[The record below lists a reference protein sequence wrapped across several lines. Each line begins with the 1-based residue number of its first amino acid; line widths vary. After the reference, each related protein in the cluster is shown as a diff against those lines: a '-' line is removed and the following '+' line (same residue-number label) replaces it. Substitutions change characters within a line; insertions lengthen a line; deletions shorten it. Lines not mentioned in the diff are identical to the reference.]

1 MKILRREFLALAA
14 ARVSTLT
21 AVTKIAKAQTYPSRP
36 VRIIVGFAPG
46 GAVDTVARLIG
57 QWLSERLGQP
67 FVIENRPGAGTNIA
81 TEAVIRSPPDGYMLL
96 AAVSSN
102 TVNPA
107 LYPNLSFNFIRDV
120 AMVAG
125 LTRAPLVLE
134 VNPSLPVAS
143 VPELI
148 GYVKANPGQ
157 ISLASFGSGTISHVA
172 GVLFKREAGIE
183 MAHVPY
189 RGSAPMLVDLL
200 GGQVQA
206 GLDSLQSSIEYIR
219 AGKLRALAVT
229 SATRAPVLPDI
240 PVLGDFLSGFEASTW
255 IGIGAPKITPV
266 EIIDRLNKEINVG
279 LADPNI
285 VARIANLGST
295 TFRASPAD
303 LDRFVREE
311 TGKWEQVIRAENI
324 RPD

>member
-1 MKILRREFLALAA
+1 MKLLRREFLALAA
-14 ARVSTLT
+14 CVSTLP
-21 AVTKIAKAQTYPSRP
+21 AVIGIARGQTYPSRT
-36 VRIIVGFAPG
+36 VRIIVGYTPG
-46 GAVDTVARLIG
+46 GAVDVVARLIG

-67 FVIENRPGAGTNIA
+67 FVIENRPGASTNIA
-81 TEAVIRSPPDGYMLL
+81 TEAVIRSPPDGYTLL

-134 VNPSLPVAS
+134 VNSSLPITS

-148 GYVKANPGQ
+148 AYVKANPGRL
-157 ISLASFGSGTISHVA
+157 SLASFGSGTISHVA

-200 GGQVQA
+200 AGQVQA
-206 GLDSLQSSIEYIR
+206 GLDSLQSSLEYIR

-229 SATRAPVLPDI
+229 SATRASVLPDV

-255 IGIGAPKITPV
+255 IGIGVPKNTPV

-279 LADPNI
+279 LADPD
-285 VARIANLGST
+285 VAARIIDLGST
-295 TFRASPAD
+295 VFRASPAD
-303 LDRFVREE
+303 LDRFVVEE
-311 TGKWEQVIRAENI
+311 TGKWDEVIRAANI

>member
-1 MKILRREFLALAA
+1 MKLLRREFLALAA
-14 ARVSTLT
+14 SASTLP
-21 AVTKIAKAQTYPSRP
+21 AVIGIARAQTYPFRP
-36 VRIIVGFAPG
+36 VRIIVGYTPG
-46 GAVDTVARLIG
+46 GAVDVVARLIG

-67 FVIENRPGAGTNIA
+67 FVIENRPGASTNIA
-81 TEAVIRSPPDGYMLL
+81 TEAVIRSPPDGYTLL

-134 VNPSLPVAS
+134 VNPALPVAS

-148 GYVKANPGQ
+148 AYVKANPGKL
-157 ISLASFGSGTISHVA
+157 SLASFGSGTISHVA
-172 GVLFKREAGIE
+172 GVLFKTEAGIE

-200 GGQVQA
+200 AGQVQA
-206 GLDSLQSSIEYIR
+206 GLDSLQSSVEYIR

-229 SATRAPVLPDI
+229 SATRASVLPDT
-240 PVLGDFLSGFEASTW
+240 PALGDFLLGFDASTW
-255 IGIGAPKITPV
+255 IGIGVPKNTPV
-266 EIIDRLNKEINVG
+266 EIIDKLNKEINAG
-279 LADPNI
+279 LADPNVTGRI
-285 VARIANLGST
+285 VDLGST
-295 TFRASPAD
+295 VFRASPAD
-303 LDRFVREE
+303 LDRFVVEE
-311 TGKWEQVIRAENI
+311 TGKWEQVIRAANI
-324 RPD
+324 RPE